1 MLTEGI
7 GDLLPMKLIIVFLLF
22 VLVYTSYGQNGN
34 RSAFDEVHPIFTT
47 DRITADGNLDEPI
60 WQEAGMITN
69 LWQQFPLDS
78 VKAEG
83 QTEIKMAYDE
93 DFLYVAVRSNAEN
106 DQFIVPSLKRDFSF
120 QGNDNITILFD
131 TYNDQTN
138 AFVFGMNAYGVR
150 REALVSNG
158 GRQSGDFQSSWDNK
172 WNGNASRHE
181 DYWIAEFAIPFKTFR
196 FNEGATEWR
205 FNIYRNDTQFN
216 ERSTWKRIPQN
227 RLIMDLS
234 YMGKVIWPKPLGKPG
249 RNISIIPY
257 GTTGIARDFENL
269 EQNSADFDADVG
281 FDAKLAVTSGLNLDL
296 TVNPDFSQVEVD
308 QQVTNLDRFE
318 IFFPERRQFFLE
330 NADLFGSFGLS
341 RVNPFFSRRIGVA
354 RDTTT
359 GQNFQNPIHYGVR
372 LSGKVNDR
380 LRIGMLNMQT
390 AKESDN
396 GLPSFNYTVA
406 ALQQRVFNRSNI
418 SFIFANKQ
426 SINPSESGGDF
437 NDYNRVAGLEYRLF
451 TNSNRWIGKAF
462 YHQSFS
468 PENLDHNFTQGAQ
481 LEYQRRK
488 YRFEWAHVMIGNGF
502 EAEVG
507 FVPRKD
513 YLLLS
518 PEFQIFFY
526 PSSGIIN
533 RHSFNMDT
541 RIFFQI
547 GKDGNQF
554 IDDWGIGERQFEF
567 TWDFQFTN
575 NTQGSIQST
584 VNEIT
589 LLNDFDP
596 TRVQEDTVFLP
607 AGETYNFT
615 DLSLNY
621 ESDQRKTVFF
631 SLEPTIGQFYNG
643 FRTGVEGDVTYRFQ
657 PYGSVTFN
665 FNYNR
670 IDLEAPFKTAD
681 VWLLGPR
688 IDVTFSKKLFWTTFF
703 QYNNQL
709 DNLNINARF
718 QWRFA
723 PVSDFFLVYTDNYLV
738 DTFSNFQKRNRA
750 VVAKLT
756 YWLNI

>member
-1 MLTEGI
+1 
-7 GDLLPMKLIIVFLLF
+7 MKLILTIVLSILACR
-22 VLVYTSYGQNGN
+22 VNAQNGTGISDN
-34 RSAFDEVHPIFTT
+34 EVHPIFTT
-47 DRITADGNLDEPI
+47 DKIIADGFLDEPI
-60 WQEAGMITN
+60 WEEAGMVTN

-78 VKAEG
+78 VRAVG

-93 DFLYVAVRSNAEN
+93 GFLYVAVKSNAKN

-158 GRQSGDFQSSWDNK
+158 GRQFGDFQSSWDNK
-172 WNGNASRHE
+172 WNGDASRYE

-234 YMGKVIWPKPLGKPG
+234 YMGKVIWPQPLGKPG

-257 GTTGIARDFENL
+257 GTSGLSKDYEDTDQRDSDFN
-269 EQNSADFDADVG
+269 ADIG

-318 IFFPERRQFFLE
+318 ILFPERRQFFLE

-354 RDTTT
+354 LDTAT
-359 GQNFQNPIHYGVR
+359 GQNIQNPIHYGAR

-380 LRIGMLNMQT
+380 LRVGLLNMQT
-390 AKESDN
+390 AKETDN
-396 GLPSFNYTVA
+396 GLPSFNYTVT
-406 ALQQRVFNRSNI
+406 ALQQRVFDRSNI
-418 SFIFANKQ
+418 SLIFANKQ
-426 SINPSESGGDF
+426 AMNPSESGGDF
-437 NDYNRVAGLEYRLF
+437 NDYNRVAGVEYRLF
-451 TNSNRWIGKAF
+451 TTSNRWIGKAF

-468 PENLDHNFTQGAQ
+468 RENLAHNFTQGLQ
-481 LEYQRRK
+481 LEYQKRK
-488 YRFEWAHVMIGNGF
+488 YRLEWAHVMVGNGF

-507 FVPRKD
+507 FVPRRD
-513 YLLLS
+513 YFLLS
-518 PEFQIFFY
+518 PEFQIYFY
-526 PSSGIIN
+526 PTQGIIN

-541 RIFFQI
+541 RLFYQI
-547 GKDGNQF
+547 GKDGNTF
-554 IDDWGIGERQFEF
+554 LDPWSLGERQFEL
-567 TWDFQFTN
+567 TWDFQFSN

-596 TRVQEDTVFLP
+596 TRIQEESVFLP
-607 AGETYNFT
+607 AGETHNFV
-615 DLSLNY
+615 DLTFKY
-621 ESDQRKTVFF
+621 QSDQRKTVFF
-631 SLEPTIGQFYNG
+631 ELEPTIGQFFNG
-643 FRTGVEGDVTYRFQ
+643 FRTGVAGDVTYRFQ
-657 PYGSVTFN
+657 PYGSVAFK
-665 FNYNR
+665 FNYNH
-670 IDLEAPFKTAD
+670 IDLDAPFETVD

-688 IDVTFSKKLFWTTFF
+688 IDVTFSKKVFWTTFL

-738 DTFSNFQKRNRA
+738 DTFSNFEKRNRA